1 MCGFVVG
8 ARQLGLLE
16 LLGTMGDGTGTLLN
30 LVEALVETLLLV
42 GALGDR
48 PCVLLVHPA
57 NRTTGET
64 SATSQYLLTI
74 RQ

>member
-8 ARQLGLLE
+8 ARQLGLPE
-16 LLGTMGDGTGTLLN
+16 LLGTVGDGTGTMPN
-30 LVEALVETLLLV
+30 LVEALLLV

-57 NRTTGET
+57 NRTSGQT

>member
-16 LLGTMGDGTGTLLN
+16 LLGTVGDGTGTLLN
-30 LVEALVETLLLV
+30 LVETLLLV

-57 NRTTGET
+57 NRTSGET

>member
-16 LLGTMGDGTGTLLN
+16 LLGTVGDGTGTLLN
-30 LVEALVETLLLV
+30 LVETLLLV

-48 PCVLLVHPA
+48 PCVLLVHPT
-57 NRTTGET
+57 NRTSGET

>member
-1 MCGFVVG
+1 V
-8 ARQLGLLE
+8 
-16 LLGTMGDGTGTLLN
+16 GDGTGTMPN

-57 NRTTGET
+57 NRTSGET